1 MAEVSKRKLFK
12 NSLART
18 KSMGMFW
25 ALILICLIASVI
37 SPNFLKASNIVNVIR
52 LVSINGIIAMGMTF
66 VVLTGGVALSVGAF
80 FGVVAVSAAMMFQ
93 RNVPVI
99 LAVPAG
105 LLIGAVLGTIN
116 GIGITKGKLAPFI
129 MTLGSLTA
137 LQGVSLYLANGS
149 PQNWRKSTIDFKFL
163 GQGTLLG
170 IPVPVYIFAAVFLL
184 SFYVLKYT
192 EFGRSVY
199 AVGDSREAARL
210 SGINTGRV
218 EALCFVIT
226 GFLSAVSSIILIS
239 RLSVGEPTAGDGYE
253 LDALAMV
260 YIGGCSTSGGSGSVI
275 GTLIG
280 AILLSVISNVLNLL
294 GVSPFLQKVV
304 KGLIII
310 GAVLLEKHGKKSKNA

>member
-1 MAEVSKRKLFK
+1 MEAE
-12 NSLART
+12 ART
-18 KSMGMFW
+18 KNLTGNLAKLKTMGMLW
-25 ALILICLIASVI
+25 ALIVICVIAAII
-37 SPNFLKASNIVNVIR
+37 SPQFLKASNIVNVIR

-66 VVLTGGVALSVGAF
+66 VVLTGGVDLSVGAIV
-80 FGVVAVSAAMMFQ
+80 GVVAVSVAMLFQ
-93 RNVPVI
+93 RNVPI
-99 LAVPAG
+99 ALAVAVG
-105 LLIGAVLGTIN
+105 LAIGAVLGAIN
-116 GIGITKGKLAPFI
+116 GLGVTKGKLAPFI

-137 LQGVSLYLANGS
+137 LQGVSLYMANGS
-149 PQNWRKSTIDFKFL
+149 PQNWRDTGIDFKFL

-170 IPVPVYIFAAVFLL
+170 IPVPVYIFAAVFLISL
-184 SFYVLKYT
+184 YVLKYT
-192 EFGRSVY
+192 EFGRNVY

-210 SGINTGRV
+210 SGINTKKV

-226 GFLSAVSSIILIS
+226 GFLSALSSIILIS

-260 YIGGCSTSGGSGSVI
+260 YIGGCSTSGGSGSVV

-294 GVSPFLQKVV
+294 GVSPFIQKVV

-310 GAVLLEKHGKKSKNA
+310 GAVLLEKQGKKARN

>member
-1 MAEVSKRKLFK
+1 MEAE
-12 NSLART
+12 ART
-18 KSMGMFW
+18 KNLKGNLAKLKTMGMLW
-25 ALILICLIASVI
+25 ALIVICVIAAII
-37 SPNFLKASNIVNVIR
+37 SPQFLKASNIVNVIR

-66 VVLTGGVALSVGAF
+66 VVLTGGVDLSVGAIV
-80 FGVVAVSAAMMFQ
+80 GVVAVSVAMLFQ
-93 RNVPVI
+93 RNVPI
-99 LAVPAG
+99 ALAVAVG
-105 LLIGAVLGTIN
+105 LAIGAVLGAIN
-116 GIGITKGKLAPFI
+116 GLGVTKGKLAPFI

-137 LQGVSLYLANGS
+137 LQGVSLYMANGS
-149 PQNWRKSTIDFKFL
+149 PQNWRDTGIDFKFL

-170 IPVPVYIFAAVFLL
+170 IPVPVYIFSAVFLISL
-184 SFYVLKYT
+184 YVLKYT
-192 EFGRSVY
+192 EFGRNVY

-210 SGINTGRV
+210 SGINTKKV

-226 GFLSAVSSIILIS
+226 GFLSALSSIILIS

-260 YIGGCSTSGGSGSVI
+260 YIGGCSTSGGSGSVV

-294 GVSPFLQKVV
+294 GVSPFIQKVV

-310 GAVLLEKHGKKSKNA
+310 GAVLLEKQGKKARN

>member
-1 MAEVSKRKLFK
+1 MEAE
-12 NSLART
+12 ART
-18 KSMGMFW
+18 KNLKGNLAKLKTMGMLW
-25 ALILICLIASVI
+25 ALIVICVIAAII
-37 SPNFLKASNIVNVIR
+37 SPQFLKASNIVNVIR

-66 VVLTGGVALSVGAF
+66 VVLTGGVDLSVGAIV
-80 FGVVAVSAAMMFQ
+80 GVVAVSVAMLFQ
-93 RNVPVI
+93 RNVPI
-99 LAVPAG
+99 ALAVAVG
-105 LLIGAVLGTIN
+105 LAIGAVLGAIN
-116 GIGITKGKLAPFI
+116 GLGVTKGKLAPFI

-137 LQGVSLYLANGS
+137 LQGVSLYMANGS
-149 PQNWRKSTIDFKFL
+149 PQNWRDTGIDFKFL

-170 IPVPVYIFAAVFLL
+170 IPVPVYIFAAVFLISL
-184 SFYVLKYT
+184 YVLKYT
-192 EFGRSVY
+192 EFGRNVY

-210 SGINTGRV
+210 SGINTKKV

-226 GFLSAVSSIILIS
+226 GFLSALSSIILIS

-260 YIGGCSTSGGSGSVI
+260 YIGGCSTSGGSGSVV

-294 GVSPFLQKVV
+294 GVSPFIQKVV

-310 GAVLLEKHGKKSKNA
+310 GAVLLEKQGKKARN

>member
-1 MAEVSKRKLFK
+1 MEAE
-12 NSLART
+12 ART
-18 KSMGMFW
+18 KNLTGNLAKLKTMGMLW
-25 ALILICLIASVI
+25 ALIVICVIAAII
-37 SPNFLKASNIVNVIR
+37 SPQFLKASNIVNVIR

-66 VVLTGGVALSVGAF
+66 VVLTGGVDLSVGAIV
-80 FGVVAVSAAMMFQ
+80 GVVAVSVAMLFQ
-93 RNVPVI
+93 RNVPI
-99 LAVPAG
+99 ALAVAVG
-105 LLIGAVLGTIN
+105 LVIGAVLGAIN
-116 GIGITKGKLAPFI
+116 GLGVTKGKLAPFI

-149 PQNWRKSTIDFKFL
+149 PQNWRDTGIDFKFL

-170 IPVPVYIFAAVFLL
+170 IPVPVYIFAVVFLISL
-184 SFYVLKYT
+184 YVLKYT
-192 EFGRSVY
+192 EFGRNVH
-199 AVGDSREAARL
+199 AVGDSREAARM
-210 SGINTGRV
+210 SVIKTKNV

-226 GFLSAVSSIILIS
+226 GFLSALSSIILIS

-260 YIGGCSTSGGSGSVI
+260 YIGGCSTSGGSGSVV

-294 GVSPFLQKVV
+294 GVSPFIQKVV

-310 GAVLLEKHGKKSKNA
+310 GAVLLEKQGKKARN

>member
-1 MAEVSKRKLFK
+1 MEAE
-12 NSLART
+12 ART
-18 KSMGMFW
+18 KNLKGNLAKLKTMGMLW
-25 ALILICLIASVI
+25 ALIVICVIAAII
-37 SPNFLKASNIVNVIR
+37 SPQFLKASNIVNVIR

-66 VVLTGGVALSVGAF
+66 VVLTGGVDLSVGAIV
-80 FGVVAVSAAMMFQ
+80 GVVAVSVAMLFQ
-93 RNVPVI
+93 RNVPI
-99 LAVPAG
+99 ALAVAVG
-105 LLIGAVLGTIN
+105 LAIGAVLGAIN
-116 GIGITKGKLAPFI
+116 GLGVTKGKLAPFI

-137 LQGVSLYLANGS
+137 LQGVSLYMANGS
-149 PQNWRKSTIDFKFL
+149 PQNWRDTGIDFKFL

-170 IPVPVYIFAAVFLL
+170 IPVPVYIFAAVFLISL
-184 SFYVLKYT
+184 YVLKYT
-192 EFGRSVY
+192 EFGRNVY

-210 SGINTGRV
+210 SGINTKKV

-226 GFLSAVSSIILIS
+226 GFLSALSSIILIS

-260 YIGGCSTSGGSGSVI
+260 YIGGCSTSGGSGSVV

-294 GVSPFLQKVV
+294 GVSPFIQKVV

-310 GAVLLEKHGKKSKNA
+310 GAVLLEKHGKKARN

>member
-1 MAEVSKRKLFK
+1 MEAE
-12 NSLART
+12 ART
-18 KSMGMFW
+18 KNLTGNLAKLKTMGMLW
-25 ALILICLIASVI
+25 ALIVICVIAAII
-37 SPNFLKASNIVNVIR
+37 SPQFLKASNIVNVIR

-66 VVLTGGVALSVGAF
+66 VVLTGGVDLSVGAIV
-80 FGVVAVSAAMMFQ
+80 GVVAVSVAMLFQ
-93 RNVPVI
+93 RNVPI
-99 LAVPAG
+99 ALAVAVG
-105 LLIGAVLGTIN
+105 LVIGAVLGAIN
-116 GIGITKGKLAPFI
+116 GLGVTKGKLAPFI

-149 PQNWRKSTIDFKFL
+149 PQNWIDTGIDFKFL

-170 IPVPVYIFAAVFLL
+170 IPVPVYIFAVVFLISL
-184 SFYVLKYT
+184 YVLKYT
-192 EFGRSVY
+192 EFGRNVY

-210 SGINTGRV
+210 SGINTKKV

-226 GFLSAVSSIILIS
+226 GFLSALSSIILIS

-260 YIGGCSTSGGSGSVI
+260 YIGGCSTSGGSGSVV

-280 AILLSVISNVLNLL
+280 AILLSVISNALNLL
-294 GVSPFLQKVV
+294 GVSPFIQKVV

-310 GAVLLEKHGKKSKNA
+310 GAVLLEKQGKKARN

>member
-1 MAEVSKRKLFK
+1 MAEESKRKHFK
-12 NSLART
+12 NGLART

-66 VVLTGGVALSVGAF
+66 VVLTGGVDLSVGAIV
-80 FGVVAVSAAMMFQ
+80 GVVAVSAAMMFQ

-105 LLIGAVLGTIN
+105 LLIGAVLGIIN
-116 GIGITKGKLAPFI
+116 GIGVTKGKLAPFI

-149 PQNWRKSTIDFKFL
+149 PQNWRKTEIDFKFL

-170 IPVPVYIFAAVFLL
+170 IPVPVYIFAAVFLI

-310 GAVLLEKHGKKSKNA
+310 GAVLLEKHGKKSKNV